1 MAKSNKDEHEFLRGT
16 FETIQF
22 WE

>member
-1 MAKSNKDEHEFLRGT
+1 MNTYFLEGR

>member
-1 MAKSNKDEHEFLRGT
+1 MNTSFLQGT
-16 FETIQF
+16 FKTIQF

>member
-1 MAKSNKDEHEFLRGT
+1 MNTSFLQGR

>member
-1 MAKSNKDEHEFLRGT
+1 MNMSFLQGR

>member
-1 MAKSNKDEHEFLRGT
+1 MNTSFLQGT

>member
-1 MAKSNKDEHEFLRGT
+1 MNTSYLQGR

-22 WE
+22 GE